1 MNIIQF
7 LLRNSRGFVVLITL
21 IGVIGGLCNAGLI
34 ALINAALT
42 NQDVPLPA
50 LMISFAGL
58 CVLTLASNIISQ
70 FLLVRLSQD
79 AILDLRLRLSRQILK
94 APLRRIEEAG
104 APRLLA
110 ALTGD
115 ANALS
120 QSLFSVPMICVN
132 VATLVMCL
140 VYVSILSKP
149 LLIGL
154 LIFLVVGMLS
164 YWLPTKKAMNYMRRA
179 RKEMDKLFAHFHA
192 LTEGNKELKLHR
204 TRREE
209 FFEQDLSASA
219 LDLKSLTLRG
229 TSIHVVAESW
239 GRLLYFILI
248 GMILFVMPLFT
259 PVNGAAL
266 TGYVLIILFLMG
278 PIGYLLGVMPTFTQ
292 AQVALRRLEE
302 LGLSLKGEESNDDGA
317 PSASTP
323 HWSYLELRGV
333 THSYRGELEGSTFT
347 LGPLDVSFQPGE
359 LVFLVGGNGSGK
371 STFAKILTGLYI
383 PESGTIEL
391 DGKAITDETREEYRQ
406 FFSAIFSDFY
416 LFKRLPGSSISDLD
430 EQAREYLVHLQLDH
444 KVTVKE
450 GMVITPGLSYGQR
463 KRLALLTS
471 YLEDRPF
478 YVFDEWASDQ
488 DPFFKRIFYT
498 EILPE
503 LKRRG
508 KTILVIS
515 HDDRYYHV
523 ADRIIKLDYGQYQE
537 SWSPSHELL
546 SEPSAVAL

>member
-7 LLRNSRGFVVLITL
+7 LLRNSRGFVVLITMVG
-21 IGVIGGLCNAGLI
+21 IIGGLCNAGLI

-42 NQDVPLPA
+42 NPDIPLQA
-50 LMISFAGL
+50 LMASFIGL
-58 CVLTLASNIISQ
+58 CLLTLITNVISQ
-70 FLLVRLSQD
+70 FLLLRLSQD
-79 AILDLRLRLSRQILK
+79 AILELRLRLSRQILK

-104 APRLLA
+104 APRLLT

-115 ANALS
+115 ANSLS

-132 VATLVMCL
+132 VTTLIACL
-140 VYVSILSKP
+140 IYVSWLSKP

-154 LIFLVVGMLS
+154 LVFMAIGITS
-164 YWLPTKKAMNYMRRA
+164 YWLPTQKAMSYMRQA
-179 RKEMDKLFAHFHA
+179 RKEMEKLFAHFQA

-209 FFEQDLSASA
+209 FFEEDLTASA
-219 LDLKSLTLRG
+219 LNLKRLTIYG

-248 GMILFVMPLFT
+248 GVILFVMPLFT
-259 PVNGAAL
+259 KVNGPVF
-266 TGYVLIILFLMG
+266 TGYILIILFLMG
-278 PIGYLLGVMPTFTQ
+278 PVGFLLGVIPTFTQ
-292 AQVALRRLEE
+292 AQVALRRLED
-302 LGLSLKGEESNDDGA
+302 LGLSLTPEDNLEDEEQSDSMPEWDR
-317 PSASTP
+317 
-323 HWSYLELRGV
+323 LELKGV
-333 THSYRGELEGSTFT
+333 THAYRGEQEDSTFT
-347 LGPLDVSFQPGE
+347 LGPLDVSFHPGE

-383 PESGTIEL
+383 PETGTIEL
-391 DGKAITDETREEYRQ
+391 DGEPVTNETREDYRQ
-406 FFSAIFSDFY
+406 FFTAVFSDFY
-416 LFKRLPGSSISDLD
+416 LFKRLPGSSTADLD

-444 KVTVKE
+444 KVDVKE
-450 GMVITPGLSYGQR
+450 GIVVTPGLSYGQR
-463 KRLALLTS
+463 KRLALLTA

-503 LKRRG
+503 LKHRG

-515 HDDRYYHV
+515 HDDRYYDV
-523 ADRIIKLDYGQYQE
+523 ADRIIKLDYGQCLNEKSDDKSLAHQ
-537 SWSPSHELL
+537 L
-546 SEPSAVAL
+546 SS

>member
-21 IGVIGGLCNAGLI
+21 VGIIGGLCNAGLI

-42 NQDVPLPA
+42 NPDIPLPA
-50 LMISFAGL
+50 LMGSFIGL
-58 CVLTLASNIISQ
+58 CLLTLVTNVISQ
-70 FLLVRLSQD
+70 FLLLRLSQD
-79 AILDLRLRLSRQILK
+79 AILELRLRLSRQILK

-104 APRLLA
+104 VAKLLT

-115 ANALS
+115 ANSLS

-132 VATLVMCL
+132 VTTLIACL
-140 VYVSILSKP
+140 VYVSWLSKP

-154 LIFLVVGMLS
+154 VVFMVLGIIS
-164 YWLPTKKAMNYMRRA
+164 YWLPTQKAMNYMRQA
-179 RKEMDKLFAHFHA
+179 RKEMEQLFAHFRS

-209 FFEQDLSASA
+209 FFEEDLTASA
-219 LDLKSLTLRG
+219 LNMKRLTIYG

-248 GMILFVMPLFT
+248 GVILFVMPYFT
-259 PVNGAAL
+259 KVNGPVF
-266 TGYVLIILFLMG
+266 TGYILIILFLMG
-278 PIGYLLGVMPTFTQ
+278 PIGYLLGVIPTFAQ

-302 LGLSLKGEESNDDGA
+302 LGLSLKPEDMPDDAESEEEVA
-317 PSASTP
+317 PQWR
-323 HWSYLELRGV
+323 HLELKGV
-333 THSYRGELEGSTFT
+333 THAYRGEHEDSTFT
-347 LGPLDVSFQPGE
+347 LGPMDINFTPGE

-391 DGKAITDETREEYRQ
+391 DGEAVTNENREDYRQ
-406 FFSAIFSDFY
+406 FFTAVFSDFY
-416 LFKRLPGSSISDLD
+416 LFKRLPGSSMADMD
-430 EQAREYLVHLQLDH
+430 EQAREYLVQLQLDH
-444 KVTVKE
+444 KVEVKE
-450 GMVITPGLSYGQR
+450 GIVNTPGLSYGQR
-463 KRLALLTS
+463 KRLALLTAFM
-471 YLEDRPF
+471 EDRPF

-488 DPFFKRIFYT
+488 DPYFKNIFYT
-498 EILPE
+498 QILPE

-523 ADRIIKLDYGQYQE
+523 ADRIIKLDYGQCLND
-537 SWSPSHELL
+537 WFMAHEL
-546 SEPSAVAL
+546 SS